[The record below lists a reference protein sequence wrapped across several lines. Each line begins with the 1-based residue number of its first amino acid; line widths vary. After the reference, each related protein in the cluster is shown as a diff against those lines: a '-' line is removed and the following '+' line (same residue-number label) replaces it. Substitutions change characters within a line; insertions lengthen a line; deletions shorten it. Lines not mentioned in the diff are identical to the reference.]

1 LTNLKR
7 VANSG
12 NLNHSHLMIVSAEPA
27 DWTVQ
32 IGDCQMDALSS
43 SSTVPAWRDRLG
55 RGLMF
60 LASIGAVGAF
70 VSSVPVV
77 RSASPETLWVETWR
91 MFGFL
96 VFAGMFALVA
106 LRPRASAGVWE
117 LAFFHKLAM
126 AVTALLA
133 SNARDAV
140 MAGTVDAVLVV
151 FIGAAYFCTG
161 GWQSWQTSAHQRG
174 SGPPTSP

>member
-1 LTNLKR
+1 
-7 VANSG
+7 
-12 NLNHSHLMIVSAEPA
+12 
-27 DWTVQ
+27 
-32 IGDCQMDALSS
+32 MDTLSS

-70 VSSVPVV
+70 VLSVPVV
-77 RSASPETLWVETWR
+77 RSASPETLWVQTWR

-106 LRPRASAGVWE
+106 IRPRTSAGVWE
-117 LAFFHKLAM
+117 LAFLHKLAM

-140 MAGTVDAVLVV
+140 MAGTVDAVLAI
-151 FIGAAYFCTG
+151 FIGAAYFCTR
-161 GWQSWQTSAHQRG
+161 GWQSWQISTHQRRRG
-174 SGPPTSP
+174 LPTAPLEKIG